1 MQNNL
6 LNSFWNVK
14 TTQKKAFAIL
24 IDPDGLT
31 EERLSSLLTLCKG
44 NKIDYFFVGGSLIT
58 NDVMDQ
64 TIRMIKNETTVPVIL
79 FPGNSLHISSLAD
92 GILFLSLISG
102 RNAEFLIGQQ
112 VVAAPVLKASGLE
125 IMPTGYMLI
134 DGGRPTTVSYM
145 SNTNPIPHNKPAIA
159 ACTAMAG
166 EMLGLKVMYLDAG
179 SGAENSVSPA
189 MVSAVR
195 QAVDTPIIVG
205 GGIDSSEKVKE
216 LLEAGADI
224 VVVGNGIEK
233 DMSLI
238 KEIAQVVESFSNN

>member
-31 EERLSSLLTLCKG
+31 EERLSSLLTLCRG

-64 TIRMIKNETTVPVIL
+64 TIRMIKKETTVPVIL
-79 FPGNSLHISSLAD
+79 FPGNSLHISGLAD

-179 SGAENSVSPA
+179 SGAENSISPA

-195 QAVDTPIIVG
+195 QVVDTPIIVG

>member
-64 TIRMIKNETTVPVIL
+64 TIRMIKKETIVPVIL

-195 QAVDTPIIVG
+195 QAVETPIIVG